1 MPRMGT
7 LRKKEVL
14 MIGIF
19 IALISG
25 ALMSLQGVFNTE
37 VTKQSSVWVSASWVQ
52 FSALLTCLAIWAVFD
67 RTSFAAIGKVNPR
80 YMLLGGL
87 FGAFITYT
95 VIQSMSALGPAKAT
109 MLIVIAQ
116 LTVSWVVELF
126 GMFGLDKGTFSW
138 RKLIGLLIAV
148 AGVVLFEWET

>member
-1 MPRMGT
+1 MTGF
-7 LRKKEVL
+7 
-14 MIGIF
+14 F

-37 VTKQSSVWVSASWVQ
+37 VTKQSSMWVSASWVQ
-52 FSALLTCLAIWAVFD
+52 FSALVTCLVVWVVSD
-67 RTSFAAIGKVNPR
+67 RSSFGALLKVNPR
-80 YMLLGGL
+80 YVMLGGI

-116 LTVSWVVELF
+116 LTVSWLVELMGLF
-126 GMFGLDKGTFSW
+126 GVDKGAFSW
-138 RKLIGLLIAV
+138 RKLMGLLIAV
-148 AGVVLFEWET
+148 AGVVIFEWEN

>member
-1 MPRMGT
+1 
-7 LRKKEVL
+7 

-37 VTKQSSVWVSASWVQ
+37 VTKQSSMWVSASWVQ

-67 RTSFAAIGKVNPR
+67 RTSFMAIGKVSPR

-116 LTVSWVVELF
+116 LTISWGVELF

-138 RKLIGLLIAV
+138 RKLIGLLVAV
-148 AGVVLFEWET
+148 AGVILFEWET

>member
-1 MPRMGT
+1 
-7 LRKKEVL
+7 

-37 VTKQSSVWVSASWVQ
+37 VTKQSSMWVSASWVQ
-52 FSALLTCLAIWAVFD
+52 FSALLTCLAIWAIFD
-67 RTSFAAIGKVNPR
+67 RTSLMAIGKVNPR
-80 YMLLGGL
+80 YMLLGGI

-95 VIQSMSALGPAKAT
+95 VVQSMSALGPARAT

-116 LTVSWVVELF
+116 LTVSWIVELF

-138 RKLIGLLIAV
+138 RKLIGLLVAV

>member
-1 MPRMGT
+1 MT
-7 LRKKEVL
+7 
-14 MIGIF
+14 GIF

-37 VTKQSSVWVSASWVQ
+37 VTKQSSMWVSASWVQ
-52 FSALLTCLAIWAVFD
+52 FSALLTCLAIWAVSD
-67 RTSFAAIGKVNPR
+67 RSSFSVLMKINPK
-80 YMLLGGL
+80 YVLLGGV

-116 LTVSWVVELF
+116 LTISWGVELL
-126 GMFGLDKGTFSW
+126 GMFGVEKAEFSI
-138 RKLIGLLIAV
+138 RKLLGLLIAV
-148 AGVVLFEWET
+148 VGVIIFEWES

>member
-1 MPRMGT
+1 MTGF
-7 LRKKEVL
+7 
-14 MIGIF
+14 F

-37 VTKQSSVWVSASWVQ
+37 VTKQSSMWVSAAWVQ
-52 FSALLTCLAIWAVFD
+52 FSALVTCLVVWAVSD
-67 RTSFAAIGKVNPR
+67 RSSFGALLKVNPR
-80 YMLLGGL
+80 YVMLGGI

-116 LTVSWVVELF
+116 LTVSWLVELMGLF
-126 GMFGLDKGTFSW
+126 GVDKGAFSW
-138 RKLIGLLIAV
+138 RKLMGLLIAV
-148 AGVVLFEWET
+148 AGVVIFEWEN

>member
-1 MPRMGT
+1 MTGF
-7 LRKKEVL
+7 
-14 MIGIF
+14 F

-37 VTKQSSVWVSASWVQ
+37 VTKQSSMWVSASWVQ
-52 FSALLTCLAIWAVFD
+52 FSALVTCLVVWAVSD
-67 RTSFAAIGKVNPR
+67 RSSFGALLKVNPR
-80 YMLLGGL
+80 YVMLGGI

-116 LTVSWVVELF
+116 LTVSWLVELMGLF
-126 GMFGLDKGTFSW
+126 GVDKGTFSW
-138 RKLIGLLIAV
+138 RKLMGLLIAV
-148 AGVVLFEWET
+148 AGVVIFEWEN

>member
-1 MPRMGT
+1 
-7 LRKKEVL
+7 

-25 ALMSLQGVFNTE
+25 ALMSIQGVFNTE

-52 FSALLTCLAIWAVFD
+52 FSALVTCLAICAAFD
-67 RTSFAAIGKVNPR
+67 RSSFSALLKVSPK
-80 YMLLGGL
+80 YMMLGGL

-116 LTVSWVVELF
+116 LTVSWLVELM
-126 GMFGLDKGTFSW
+126 GMFGVDKGTFSV
-138 RKLIGLLIAV
+138 RRLLGLLVAV
-148 AGVVLFEWET
+148 AGVVIFEWEN

>member
-1 MPRMGT
+1 
-7 LRKKEVL
+7 
-14 MIGIF
+14 MIGVI

-25 ALMSLQGVFNTE
+25 LLMSIQGIFNTE

-52 FSALLTCLAIWAVFD
+52 FTALLTCLAIWVIFD
-67 RTSFAAIGKVNPR
+67 RTGFTTLGKVSPK
-80 YMLLGGL
+80 YMMLGGV

-116 LTVSWVVELF
+116 LAVSWGVELLGIF
-126 GMFGLDKGTFSW
+126 GVERSGFSW
-138 RKLIGLLIAV
+138 RRLLGLIV
-148 AGVVLFEWET
+148 AIVGVVLFEWET